1 MGVIVPRE
9 ESQKAQKTKSK
20 TIKIDFI
27 FILQGCYCERL
38 ITPGNGQAGSKQGR
52 DGDEKLVR
60 IPLSPTLYI
69 FLNLNRGGRKINRI
83 KDKLK
88 YQLVRIP
95 LSPPLCIFLNIIW
108 GGRIINRI
116 EEKLNINW

>member
-1 MGVIVPRE
+1 MKIEPGASSYIAAGRNADHAQLHTTEECIPRE
-9 ESQKAQKTKSK
+9 ELKMHKNQKK
-20 TIKIDFI
+20 TIKIDLF

-69 FLNLNRGGRKINRI
+69 F
-83 KDKLK
+83 
-88 YQLVRIP
+88 
-95 LSPPLCIFLNIIW
+95 
-108 GGRIINRI
+108 
-116 EEKLNINW
+116 